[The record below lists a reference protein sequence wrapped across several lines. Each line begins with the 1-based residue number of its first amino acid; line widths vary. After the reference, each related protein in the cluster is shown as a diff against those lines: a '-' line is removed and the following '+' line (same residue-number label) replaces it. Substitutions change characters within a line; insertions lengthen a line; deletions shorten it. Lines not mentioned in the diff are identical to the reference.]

1 MLPVFG
7 VEALVKDMEK
17 TLEVVQNSFQG
28 YLRNVGF
35 FEGLKLGDSSDLN
48 WILIALPLEQNSN
61 TQVGGC
67 SL

>member
-7 VEALVKDMEK
+7 LEALVKDMEK

-35 FEGLKLGDSSDLN
+35 FEGLLN
-48 WILIALPLEQNSN
+48 LVIPV
-61 TQVGGC
+61 T
-67 SL
+67 